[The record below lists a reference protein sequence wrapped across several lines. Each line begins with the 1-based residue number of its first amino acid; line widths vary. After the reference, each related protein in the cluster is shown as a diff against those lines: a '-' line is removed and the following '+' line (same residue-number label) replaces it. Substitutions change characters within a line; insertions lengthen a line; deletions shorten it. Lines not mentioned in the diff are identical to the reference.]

1 MAAAVSVCVME
12 EWKLSKE
19 EIKKDKNLQKILKSV
34 NRIKAL
40 TPHDRAHKYEE
51 LIRYILAI
59 MIDKKHDTLI
69 QTTSLWSLL
78 NILQLDYEHNLQI
91 MLRVGVPSVL
101 HEILKYETQADHT
114 KAYASQLI
122 SALW

>member
-1 MAAAVSVCVME
+1 VGGLAVSMME
-12 EWKLSKE
+12 WELSRDE
-19 EIKKDKNLQKILKSV
+19 LKKDKNLQKILKSV
-34 NRIKAL
+34 NKIKAL
-40 TPHDRAHKYEE
+40 SPSERYQKYEE

-78 NILQLDYEHNLQI
+78 NLLQLDYDFNIQI

-101 HEILKYETQADHT
+101 HEILKHDTQPVHT